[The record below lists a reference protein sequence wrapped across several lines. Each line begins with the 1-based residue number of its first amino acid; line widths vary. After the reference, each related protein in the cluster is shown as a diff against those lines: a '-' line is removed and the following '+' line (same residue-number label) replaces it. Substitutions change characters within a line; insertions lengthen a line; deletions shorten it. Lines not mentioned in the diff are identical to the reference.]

1 MESLIVPVN
10 EIARDVLNGLTSTPK
25 YLLPKYFYDD
35 KGSRIFTE
43 IMGIPE
49 YYLTRCEREILTT
62 QKEALTREFIKGN
75 PKNIELVELGS
86 GDGQKTKVLLRH
98 MLYREVSFSYTP
110 VDISSDAN
118 ERLLASL
125 AGEMPKLAVNALT
138 GDYFE
143 VMKSLNGHPGTRRI
157 VLFLGSNIGN
167 FSGEDRD
174 LFLGQFSS
182 FLKKGDKVLIGFDL
196 KKSPDIIL
204 KAYDDPHGH
213 TRSFNIN
220 LLLRLNRELG
230 ADFDP
235 DYFEHHATY
244 NPISGAAKS
253 YLVSTITQSVYFK
266 KLKLTFH
273 FKQWEP
279 IFMEASYKFD
289 LASISKLARDFGFE
303 VEENF
308 FDREKYFVDSL
319 WVKTK

>member
-1 MESLIVPVN
+1 METLIIPKN

-35 KGSRIFTE
+35 NGSRIFTE
-43 IMGIPE
+43 IMAMPE
-49 YYLTRCEREILTT
+49 YYLTRCEKEILTS
-62 QKEALTREFIKGN
+62 QKEALTKEFIKGN
-75 PKNIELVELGS
+75 PQHIELIELGS

-98 MLYREVSFSYTP
+98 MLLREVPFSYSP
-110 VDISSDAN
+110 VDISQDTN
-118 ERLLASL
+118 DRLVADLAV
-125 AGEMPKLAVNALT
+125 EMPKLDVNPRT

-143 VMKSLNGHPGTRRI
+143 VMKSLNGHAGRRRI

-167 FSGEDRD
+167 FSSDERD

-196 KKSPDIIL
+196 KKSPDVIV
-204 KAYDDPHGH
+204 KAYNDAHGH

-230 ADFDP
+230 SDFDP
-235 DYFEHHATY
+235 DYFEHHVSY
-244 NPISGAAKS
+244 DPITGAAKS
-253 YLVSTITQSVYFK
+253 YLVSTTTQSIYFK

-289 LASISKLARDFGFE
+289 LASISKFARDFGFE
-303 VEENF
+303 VEDNF

>member
-1 MESLIVPVN
+1 METLIVPKN

-35 KGSRIFTE
+35 NGSRIFTE
-43 IMGIPE
+43 IMDMPE
-49 YYLTRCEREILTT
+49 YYLTRCEKEIITT
-62 QKEALTREFIKGN
+62 QKEALTREFVKGN
-75 PKNIELVELGS
+75 PLNIELVELGS
-86 GDGQKTKVLLRH
+86 GDGLKTKVLLRH
-98 MLYREVSFSYTP
+98 MLLRDVSFSYTP

-118 ERLLASL
+118 EKLVASL
-125 AGEMPKLAVNALT
+125 AIEMPGLSVSART

-167 FSGEDRD
+167 FSGEERD

-182 FLKKGDKVLIGFDL
+182 FLNKGDKVLMGFDL
-196 KKSPDIIL
+196 KKSPKVIV
-204 KAYDDPHGH
+204 KAYNDPHGH
-213 TRSFNIN
+213 TRRFNIN

-235 DYFEHHATY
+235 DYFEHQATY
-244 NPISGAAKS
+244 DPITGATKS
-253 YLVSTITQSVYFK
+253 YLISTISQSIQFK

-279 IFMEASYKFD
+279 IFMEVSYKFD
-289 LASISKLARDFGFE
+289 LGSISKLAQDFGFE
-303 VEENF
+303 VESNF
-308 FDREKYFVDSL
+308 FDRKKYFVDTL

>member
-1 MESLIVPVN
+1 METLIIPKN
-10 EIARDVLNGLTSTPK
+10 EIALDVLNGLTSTPK

-35 KGSRIFTE
+35 NGSRIFTE
-43 IMGIPE
+43 IMAMPE
-49 YYLTRCEREILTT
+49 YYLTSCEKEILTS
-62 QKEALTREFIKGN
+62 QKEALTKEFIKGN
-75 PKNIELVELGS
+75 PQHIELIELGS
-86 GDGQKTKVLLRH
+86 GDAQKTKVLLRH
-98 MLYREVSFSYTP
+98 MLLREVPFSYTP
-110 VDISSDAN
+110 VDISPDTN
-118 ERLLASL
+118 DRLVAELAV
-125 AGEMPKLAVNALT
+125 EMPKLAVNPRT

-143 VMKSLNGHPGTRRI
+143 VMKSLNGHPGIRRI

-167 FSGEDRD
+167 FSSDERD

-196 KKSPDIIL
+196 KKSPDVIM

-220 LLLRLNRELG
+220 LLLRLNRELE

-235 DYFEHHATY
+235 DYFEHHVTY
-244 NPISGAAKS
+244 NPITGAAKS
-253 YLVSTITQSVYFK
+253 YLVSKITQSIYFK

-279 IFMEASYKFD
+279 IFMEASYKYD
-289 LASISKLARDFGFE
+289 LASINKLARDFSFE
-303 VEENF
+303 VEDNF
-308 FDREKYFVDSL
+308 FDRKKYFVDSL